1 MITPFFNGKRLR
13 EARRFRQL
21 SMPQLAE
28 RLGVSKQMVFKY
40 EHGEAQPSPKVYQK
54 ILIELDFPI
63 AFFQKRDTFGYS
75 DMGTFYRSRLSS
87 TQSEKKPSE
96 LLKKYLAVLTNFFET
111 YVDFPK
117 LDDIELSDD
126 PVEAAAE
133 LRKVWNLGMKPIS
146 SMVNLLEIHGFPIA
160 FINSNSEKVDAFGSQ
175 IKVNDTKYYC
185 MLVDERNN
193 TFFRQQFSLA
203 HELGHWALHS
213 KSVNP
218 QELDTLEY
226 KEIEDQANLFA
237 ACFLLPDKEF
247 IRTIDP
253 SKKDDLDMYL
263 YLKSYWKVSVAS
275 MVFRARNLGVID
287 SEQYIRIQ
295 KRMSARGWRKVEPFD
310 DVTPIRRPVLLK
322 QAYRL
327 ISEHRILKNNSIND
341 TLSINYGVE
350 LPNDILAELINIS
363 IDELIENEGGR
374 IIKIKR

>member
-63 AFFQKRDTFGYS
+63 AFFQKKDAFGYS

>member
-1 MITPFFNGKRLR
+1 ML
-13 EARRFRQL
+13 QC
-21 SMPQLAE
+21 
-28 RLGVSKQMVFKY
+28 
-40 EHGEAQPSPKVYQK
+40 
-54 ILIELDFPI
+54 
-63 AFFQKRDTFGYS
+63 
-75 DMGTFYRSRLSS
+75 
-87 TQSEKKPSE
+87 E
-96 LLKKYLAVLTNFFET
+96 LLKKYLAVLTNFFER

-117 LDDIELSDD
+117 LLDDIEFSDD
-126 PVEAAAE
+126 PVKAAAE
-133 LRKVWNLGMKPIS
+133 LREVWNLGTKPIS
-146 SMVNLLEIHGFPIA
+146 SMVNLLEVHGFPIA

-175 IKVNDTKYYC
+175 IKVNSIKYYC

-247 IRTIDP
+247 IKTID
-253 SKKDDLDMYL
+253 SGKKDDLDVYL
-263 YLKSYWKVSVAS
+263 YLKNHWKVSVAS
-275 MVFRARNLGVID
+275 MVLRARNLGVID
-287 SEQYIRIQ
+287 SEQYIRMQ
-295 KRMSARGWRKVEPFD
+295 KRISARGWRKVEPFD
-310 DVTPIRRPVLLK
+310 TVTPIRRPVLLK

-327 ISEHRILKNNSIND
+327 INEHRILKNKSIND
-341 TLSINYGVE
+341 ALSVNYGVE
-350 LPNDILAELINIS
+350 LPNDILAELMNIS

>member
-63 AFFQKRDTFGYS
+63 AFFQKKDTFGYS

-87 TQSEKKPSE
+87 TQSEKKPSK

>member
-63 AFFQKRDTFGYS
+63 AFFQKKDTFGYS

>member
-63 AFFQKRDTFGYS
+63 AFFQKKDTFGYS

-295 KRMSARGWRKVEPFD
+295 KRMGARGWRKVEPFD